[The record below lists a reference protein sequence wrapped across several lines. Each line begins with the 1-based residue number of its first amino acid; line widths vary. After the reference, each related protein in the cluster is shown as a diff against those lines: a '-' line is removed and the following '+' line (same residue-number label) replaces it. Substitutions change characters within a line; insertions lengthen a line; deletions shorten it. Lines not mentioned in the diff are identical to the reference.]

1 MSNTIINSCAEQKL
15 NESQIIQSR
24 KDTGHLI
31 ALEGLRGVAILMI
44 MLRHFYNEEIIRDA
58 YPIIG
63 PIITKL
69 AIAGNY
75 GVELFFVISGFLI
88 TNILLDSKNSPGYF
102 RNFYMRRFLRIFP
115 LYYAVLFVI
124 FFILPHL
131 GTFDAATKDIASRQ
145 IWFWT
150 YLSNAPWSGGGWDNS
165 AILRLGHLWFL
176 CVVVHFYIIWPLII
190 YKYEQQTIV
199 KICLAGMIV
208 CLTAR
213 IFYTTAGWP
222 ALFTWSTITKCDGL
236 LWGSLLAAGLKQEN
250 FSNLIHK
257 YTPKVA
263 LLSGLIFFALILVP
277 RRMMWDTTQYWWT
290 FMETVSVLFSG
301 GVLLLALKETGTFP
315 SLMKNKTFVTFGKY
329 SYGLFIIHNVCLPFF
344 QRLFKPS
351 ELSITIGSPLLAQ
364 VIFYVLSISVSFLLA
379 FATWH
384 LYEKHF
390 IKLKEFFSTK
400 SRCEHNNA

>member
-1 MSNTIINSCAEQKL
+1 MSNKNHIAAQ
-15 NESQIIQSR
+15 QVP
-24 KDTGHLI
+24 GHLI
-31 ALEGLRGVAILMI
+31 ALEGLRGIAILMI
-44 MLRHFYNEEIIRDA
+44 MLRHFYNEEIIRDG

-63 PIITKL
+63 PIMTKL

-88 TNILLDSKNSPGYF
+88 TNILLDSKNGPNYF
-102 RNFYMRRFLRIFP
+102 RNFYMRRILRIFP

-131 GTFDAATKDIASRQ
+131 VTFDAAAKDIASRQ

-165 AILRLGHLWFL
+165 ALFRLGHLWFL

-190 YKYEQQTIV
+190 YKYERQTIV
-199 KICLAGMIV
+199 KICLAGMIF

-222 ALFTWSTITKCDGL
+222 TFFTWSTITKCDGL
-236 LWGSLLAAGLKQEN
+236 LWGSFLAAGLKQN
-250 FSNLIHK
+250 NVSDIIHK

-263 LLSGLIFFALILVP
+263 LFSGLIFFALIFVP
-277 RRMMWDTTQYWWT
+277 RRLMWDTAQYWWT
-290 FMETVSVLFSG
+290 FMETFSVIFFG
-301 GVLLLALKETGTFP
+301 GILLHALRETGALS
-315 SLMKNKTFVTFGKY
+315 SLMKNKTFVALGKY
-329 SYGLFIIHNVCLPFF
+329 SYGLFIIHNVCLPLF
-344 QRLFKPS
+344 QQLFRPAELSVKLNTPILS
-351 ELSITIGSPLLAQ
+351 QIIFYILSITS
-364 VIFYVLSISVSFLLA
+364 SFILA
-379 FATWH
+379 FAAWH

-390 IKLKEFFSTK
+390 LKFKYIFRNK
-400 SRCEHNNA
+400 SRFEFHNA

>member
-1 MSNTIINSCAEQKL
+1 MSNKNHTTAQQVTN
-15 NESQIIQSR
+15 QI
-24 KDTGHLI
+24 I
-31 ALEGLRGVAILMI
+31 ALEGLRGIAILMI

-88 TNILLDSKNSPGYF
+88 TNVLLDSKNGPNYY

-131 GTFDAATKDIASRQ
+131 VTFDTAAKDITTRQ

-150 YLSNAPWSGGGWDNS
+150 YLSNAPWAGGGWDNS
-165 AILRLGHLWFL
+165 AIFRLGHLWFL

-222 ALFTWSTITKCDGL
+222 EFFRWTTITKCDGL
-236 LWGSLLAAGLKQEN
+236 LWGSFLAVGLKQKN
-250 FSNLIHK
+250 ITNLIHE
-257 YTPKVA
+257 YTPIVA
-263 LLSGLIFFALILVP
+263 LLSGLIFSALILVP
-277 RRMMWDTTQYWWT
+277 RRLMWDTSQYWWT
-290 FMETVSVLFSG
+290 FMETVSVLFFG
-301 GVLLLALKETGTFP
+301 GVLLLALRETGALTA
-315 SLMKNKTFVTFGKY
+315 LMKNKLLVTLGKY
-329 SYGLFIIHNVCLPFF
+329 SYGLFIIHNICLPLF
-344 QRLFKPS
+344 QRLFKPT
-351 ELSITIGSPLLAQ
+351 ELAIKLDSPMMAQGIYYILTITSSLI
-364 VIFYVLSISVSFLLA
+364 LA

-384 LYEKHF
+384 LYEKQF
-390 IKLKEFFSTK
+390 IKLKAFFAFNKATF
-400 SRCEHNNA
+400 NTT